1 MGPHRGYFIYYLII
15 ATFSAGLS
23 SFWVPQSPHLVP
35 QARLP
40 CLQLFTTLHGHK
52 KYLVSL
58 CNGDEKRLV
67 SLR

>member
-40 CLQLFTTLHGHK
+40 CLQLFTTLLIGRGSQEWQL
-52 KYLVSL
+52 YFEL
-58 CNGDEKRLV
+58 CGV
-67 SLR
+67 